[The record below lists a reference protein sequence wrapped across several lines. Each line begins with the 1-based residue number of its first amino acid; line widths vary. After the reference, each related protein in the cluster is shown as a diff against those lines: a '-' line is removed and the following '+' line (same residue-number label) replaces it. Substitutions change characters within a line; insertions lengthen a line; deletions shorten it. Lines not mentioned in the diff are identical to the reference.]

1 MVTELPHT
9 IVTDSAL
16 VSCDPL
22 EAMVGSIEQLG
33 GWRDKGWRFTSSL
46 VTLPS

>member
-22 EAMVGSIEQLG
+22 EAMVGSIEQVGVTKAG
-33 GWRDKGWRFTSSL
+33 GSL
-46 VTLPS
+46 VTLLS